1 MSETLAIITANLG
14 SMSRLVFLRHAH
26 STANNQGVL
35 SGRLPGVSLSKDG
48 FAQAES
54 LTERLGASTF
64 DEILVSPMERCSQTI
79 APWLH
84 SRYSKGIGQYRID
97 DNLNEVDYGLWSGR
111 RLSKLSKEPLWKEI
125 QSTPSKVQ
133 FPEGEKIKSAQKR
146 AIRSIHEAHAK
157 KKSGSFLFVSHGDI
171 IKATVASLIGLPLDS
186 FQNLII
192 NPASLTVIDFDGS
205 SGRLLAYND
214 THTCIAPLLS
224 TKKVGKVLI
233 GGGSGTSKGKT
244 R

>member
-1 MSETLAIITANLG
+1 MSETLAIINANLG

-48 FAQAES
+48 FSQAEA
-54 LTERLGASTF
+54 LVERLGASSF
-64 DEILVSPMERCSQTI
+64 DEVLVSPMERCSQTI
-79 APWLH
+79 SPWLQ
-84 SRYSKGIGQYRID
+84 SRYSKALGKYRIE

-111 RLSKLSKEPLWKEI
+111 KLSRLSKEPLWKII

-133 FPEGEKIKSAQKR
+133 FPQGEKIKGAQKR
-146 AIRSIHEAHAK
+146 AIKSVHEAHAN
-157 KKSGSFLFVSHGDI
+157 KKSGTFLFVSHGDI

-192 NPASLTVIDFDGS
+192 NPASLTVLDFDGR
-205 SGRLLAYND
+205 SGRLLAFND
-214 THTCIAPLLS
+214 THSCIAPLLS
-224 TKKVGKVLI
+224 TKKVGKALI
-233 GGGSGTSKGKT
+233 GGGSGTSKAKK

>member
-1 MSETLAIITANLG
+1 MRGTLAIITANLV

-26 STANNQGVL
+26 SMANEQGVL
-35 SGRLPGVSLSKDG
+35 SGRLPGISLSKSG

-54 LTERLGASTF
+54 LVERLGASSF

-79 APWLH
+79 SPWLQ
-84 SRYSKGIGQYRID
+84 SKYSGGVGEYRLE

-111 RLSKLSKEPLWKEI
+111 KLSKLSKDPLWKVI

-133 FPEGEKIKSAQKR
+133 FPEGERIRAAQKR
-146 AIRSIHEAHAK
+146 ALTSIHEAHAK
-157 KKSGSFLFVSHGDI
+157 KKSGAYLFVSHGDI
-171 IKATVASLIGLPLDS
+171 IKSTIAALIGLQLDS
-186 FQNLII
+186 FQNLIV

-205 SGRLLAYND
+205 SGRLLSYND
-214 THTCIAPLLS
+214 TFSCIAPLLS
-224 TKKVGKVLI
+224 TKKVGKTLI
-233 GGGSGTSKGKT
+233 GGGSGTNQGRK